1 MEQEYQQLQNHLQK
15 SVETMMD
22 SLSKNSL
29 RPLQKTSYL
38 CMAQC
43 LDQNQLSDG
52 QVNQCIQ
59 SCGRKSQ
66 QVQNVIQNEMNQFQ
80 SKIQRC
86 SQVCQDDANSLIS
99 SQNTKK
105 NEMEISKIERSM
117 FQCSKSCV
125 DKHITMLPALES
137 KIIGEVSRGGER

>member
-1 MEQEYQQLQNHLQK
+1 MEQEYQQLQNHLQT
-15 SVETMMD
+15 SVNSMMD
-22 SLSKNSL
+22 SMSKNSI
-29 RPLQKTSYL
+29 RPLQKSSYL

-43 LDQNQLSDG
+43 VDQNQLTDG
-52 QVNQCIQ
+52 QVNQCLQ

-66 QVQNVIQNEMNQFQ
+66 MVQNLIQNEMNQFQ

-99 SQNTKK
+99 TQNKK

-125 DKHITMLPALES
+125 DKHITMLPALEA
-137 KIIGEVSRGGER
+137 KIIGEISRGER